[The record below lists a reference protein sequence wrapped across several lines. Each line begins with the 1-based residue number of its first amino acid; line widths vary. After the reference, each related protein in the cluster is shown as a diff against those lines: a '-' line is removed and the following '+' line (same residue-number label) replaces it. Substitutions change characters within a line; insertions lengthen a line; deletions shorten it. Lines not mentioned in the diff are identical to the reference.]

1 MKKTMKSEYM
11 LFYQSCIISMEISF
25 FIRFPFTGY
34 CMCVCVFVSI
44 SLSIPSAR
52 CRSPPLQKKEIK
64 MMPVDWIC
72 FFLSAFSKMQ
82 SSKRFVT
89 LKLGIFMV
97 RAEEQ
102 NIKKKSGK
110 KETSDGRYGNQYMLI
125 FTNAAAK
132 FRVNLKE
139 RENEKG
145 PKNTFYI
152 KCKLF
157 AIGKWCTAASIFAR
171 IHFTHAMP
179 HIQHTHNATIHFG
192 SKTIICNIIV
202 YYPDAAVG
210 GCCHGPPEFRHIYF
224 G

>member
-1 MKKTMKSEYM
+1 MWCEKIHEFSSRKAPIIGMWCNRPWEKKRQMKKTMKSEYM

-102 NIKKKSGK
+102 NIKKKAERKRRVMVGMATNICYFS
-110 KETSDGRYGNQYMLI
+110 RMLQPN
-125 FTNAAAK
+125 FEWT
-132 FRVNLKE
+132 
-139 RENEKG
+139 
-145 PKNTFYI
+145 
-152 KCKLF
+152 
-157 AIGKWCTAASIFAR
+157 
-171 IHFTHAMP
+171 
-179 HIQHTHNATIHFG
+179 
-192 SKTIICNIIV
+192 
-202 YYPDAAVG
+202 
-210 GCCHGPPEFRHIYF
+210 
-224 G
+224 

>member
-102 NIKKKSGK
+102 NIKKK
-110 KETSDGRYGNQYMLI
+110 R
-125 FTNAAAK
+125 
-132 FRVNLKE
+132 KE
-139 RENEKG
+139 RDEWWSVWQPIYAIFHECCSQISSEPKRKRERKGAEKYVLY
-145 PKNTFYI
+145 KMQIICHWKMVHRRINIRSNTF
-152 KCKLF
+152 
-157 AIGKWCTAASIFAR
+157 
-171 IHFTHAMP
+171 
-179 HIQHTHNATIHFG
+179 HTRNATH
-192 SKTIICNIIV
+192 TAYTQC
-202 YYPDAAVG
+202 D
-210 GCCHGPPEFRHIYF
+210 HTFRFQDNYL
-224 G
+224 